1 MLFELIDGHELH
13 RACLCLLLPQLPYHT
28 WLSLCSAFAFSAK
41 LLKIAYDDF
50 LAYWAG
56 NKPALPALLAE

>member
-1 MLFELIDGHELH
+1 MLFEQIDGHEL
-13 RACLCLLLPQLPYHT
+13 Q
-28 WLSLCSAFAFSAK
+28 

>member
-1 MLFELIDGHELH
+1 MFYGAKICFFLESTKYFSDYLH
-13 RACLCLLLPQLPYHT
+13 
-28 WLSLCSAFAFSAK
+28 SAFAFSAK
-41 LLKIAYDDF
+41 LQKIAYDGF